1 MNIENALYV
10 LSSVLFI
17 FGIKRLSHPKTAR
30 SGNFI
35 ASMGMLIAI
44 VTTLLANSNISIE
57 LIKNNRVVAILK
69 LNDLEPFSYAISN
82 FCWGLDK
89 QNKPVVKAINNDNSC
104 PRNTKAKAYKLESP
118 YTYKF

>member
-1 MNIENALYV
+1 MNLENALYV

-44 VTTLLANSNISIE
+44 ITTLIANGNISLE
-57 LIKNNRVVAILK
+57 LVGLGILIGSIIGAFFCNTCGNDTNAPNGCYFQWLWWNSLSSNRL
-69 LNDLEPFSYAISN
+69 
-82 FCWGLDK
+82 C
-89 QNKPVVKAINNDNSC
+89 
-104 PRNTKAKAYKLESP
+104 
-118 YTYKF
+118 

>member
-44 VTTLLANSNISIE
+44 LTTLLANSNISIE
-57 LIKNNRVVAILK
+57 LITIGIIIGTIIGAFFAIRVEMTQMPQMVAIFNGFGGIASP
-69 LNDLEPFSYAISN
+69 LNALAASEVS
-82 FCWGLDK
+82 
-89 QNKPVVKAINNDNSC
+89 
-104 PRNTKAKAYKLESP
+104 
-118 YTYKF
+118 

>member
-30 SGNFI
+30 SGNSI

-44 VTTLLANSNISIE
+44 VTTLLANSNISSI
-57 LIKNNRVVAILK
+57 LILLFAKSVVTI
-69 LNDLEPFSYAISN
+69 AISI
-82 FCWGLDK
+82 
-89 QNKPVVKAINNDNSC
+89 PMEAM
-104 PRNTKAKAYKLESP
+104 
-118 YTYKF
+118 KFPLLAVFG